1 MAENVIELQPV
12 AIDDG
17 TMQKAIEEN
26 DWEKFK
32 ALVENRKFK
41 FLPIGNLLYY
51 SISKSELIALELIK
65 NNVELELKLN
75 QRSTDDAKRTPLMKA
90 CELGKT
96 EIVQA
101 LLEKAKNNQDIAVN
115 AQESKYKY
123 SAWHFA
129 CKNGHQKIVDLLIQ
143 NAKYLQINL
152 NIRNKYTWTGFMS
165 ACLNGKVEVAETI
178 INNSVEYGID
188 LNAQGE
194 YGDTAFHLACRFK
207 EKEVV
212 DLLLAKAES
221 HKINLDIK
229 DKKGKTGYDKWP
241 EYFKK

>member
-26 DWEKFK
+26 DLEKFK
-32 ALVENRKFK
+32 TLVENRKYK
-41 FLPIGNLLYY
+41 FLSMEYFLFNTIDEN
-51 SISKSELIALELIK
+51 EAFAMDLIK
-65 NNVELELKLN
+65 NNIELELKLN
-75 QRSTDDAKRTPLMKA
+75 QRSIDDAKRTPLMKA

-101 LLEKAKNNQDIAVN
+101 LLDKAKNNQDIAVN
-115 AQESKYKY
+115 AHESKYEY

-152 NIRNKYTWTGFMS
+152 NIRANYNWTGFMR
-165 ACLNGKVEVAETI
+165 ACCYGKVEVAETI

-188 LNAQGE
+188 LNAQDR
-194 YGDTAFHLACRFK
+194 YGDTAFHFACGSK
-207 EKEVV
+207 KKEVV

-229 DKKGKTGYDKWP
+229 DNYGKTGYDKWP